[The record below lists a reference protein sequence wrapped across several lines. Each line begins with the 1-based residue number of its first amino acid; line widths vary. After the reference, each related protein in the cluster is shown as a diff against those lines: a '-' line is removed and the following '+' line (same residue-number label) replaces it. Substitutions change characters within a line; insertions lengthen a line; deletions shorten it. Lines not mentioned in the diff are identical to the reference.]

1 MESKNKDLE
10 KEIKA
15 LKRLQHDQGNQL
27 VGLQNTED
35 YPEKIKSLMEEVRWA
50 KDKSLELEDKL
61 KIEEKLGR
69 RQKE

>member
-10 KEIKA
+10 REIKA

-61 KIEEKLGR
+61 KSEEKLGR